1 MQDNEKKK
9 KKKSPANRELLT
21 KQCFENFF
29 FLISNTIMIGRI
41 KIYEEKIVNV
51 LEASI
56 FY

>member
-1 MQDNEKKK
+1 MKKK

>member
-21 KQCFENFF
+21 KQRFENFF